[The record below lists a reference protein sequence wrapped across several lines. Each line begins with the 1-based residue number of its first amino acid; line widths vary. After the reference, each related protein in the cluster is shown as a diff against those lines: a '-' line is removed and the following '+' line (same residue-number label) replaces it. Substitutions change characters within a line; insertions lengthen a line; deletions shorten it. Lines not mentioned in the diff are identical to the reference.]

1 MFILSRVISIWDF
14 VVSIDTANIVFFF
27 DKQLILSIKNIG
39 TMFFNTLTRPFILNT
54 HLCHGNT
61 CQTVSIETDSI

>member
-1 MFILSRVISIWDF
+1 MFILYRVISIWDF
-14 VVSIDTANIVFFF
+14 VVIIDTANIVFFF

-39 TMFFNTLTRPFILNT
+39 TMFFNTLTRHFILNT

-61 CQTVSIETDSI
+61 C